1 MWAVAVEFDIL
12 SNMKTLTLIVLFL
25 IQVSSAQGACIAQN
39 KVKMHSKPDP
49 KAKVSWVVGENMP
62 VLEVNKKGAW
72 YQVQDFEGEKHWV
85 HARHLT
91 WRGSCVVVKSQVA
104 NLRLGPGQK
113 FASTDL
119 GSVKRYAVFKK
130 VGRDDDWLKLQDSYG
145 QIHWAHENNFWEP
158 REYSRVNF

>member
-1 MWAVAVEFDIL
+1 VATGFDIL
-12 SNMKTLTLIVLFL
+12 TVMKTLLVSLLFFTQL
-25 IQVSSAQGACIAQN
+25 SAQAACITQN
-39 KVKMHSKPDP
+39 KVKLRAKPDP

-62 VLEVNKKGAW
+62 VLEINKKGAW
-72 YQVQDFEGEKHWV
+72 YEVQDFEGEKHWV

-91 WRGSCVVVKSQVA
+91 WKGSCVIVKSLTA
-104 NLRLGPGQK
+104 KLRLGPGQK

-130 VGRDDDWLKLQDSYG
+130 VGRDDEWLKLQDSYG

-158 REYSRVNF
+158 REYSRVSF

>member
-1 MWAVAVEFDIL
+1 VWAVALEFDIL
-12 SNMKTLTLIVLFL
+12 TVMKTFLVAILFFMQL
-25 IQVSSAQGACIAQN
+25 SSHAACIAQN
-39 KVKMHSKPDP
+39 KVKMHAKPDS

-91 WRGSCVVVKSQVA
+91 WKGSCVVVKSLA
-104 NLRLGPGQK
+104 AKLRLGPGQK
-113 FASTDL
+113 FAATDL

>member
-1 MWAVAVEFDIL
+1 VWAVAFEFDIL
-12 SNMKTLTLIVLFL
+12 TVMKTFLVAILFFMQL
-25 IQVSSAQGACIAQN
+25 SSHAACIAQN
-39 KVKMHSKPDP
+39 KVKMHAKPDS

-91 WRGSCVVVKSQVA
+91 WKGSCVVVKSLA
-104 NLRLGPGQK
+104 AKLRLGPGQK
-113 FASTDL
+113 FAATDL